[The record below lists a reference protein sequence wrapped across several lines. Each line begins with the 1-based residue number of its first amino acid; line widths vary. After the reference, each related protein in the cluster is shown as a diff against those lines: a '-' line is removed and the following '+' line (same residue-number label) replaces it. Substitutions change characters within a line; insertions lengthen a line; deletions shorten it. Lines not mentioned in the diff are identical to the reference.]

1 LKVLEK
7 RPVTFFSRVFSI
19 LSIKP
24 KRVPCL
30 VAKYKFIRKGLKTGS
45 GNTPKQALALVRA
58 ATSKSSRHPM
68 THLGQLL

>member
-30 VAKYKFIRKGLKTGS
+30 VAKYKFIRKGLKTGP
-45 GNTPKQALALVRA
+45 GYCLKVKLALPQRI
-58 ATSKSSRHPM
+58 HP
-68 THLGQLL
+68 HKEKNEPANH